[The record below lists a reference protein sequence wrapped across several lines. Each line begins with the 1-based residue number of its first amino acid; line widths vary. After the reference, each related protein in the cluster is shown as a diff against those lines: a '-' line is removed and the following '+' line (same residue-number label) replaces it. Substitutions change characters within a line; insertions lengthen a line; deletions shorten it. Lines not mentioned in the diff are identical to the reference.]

1 MRLFKKNK
9 KSKNISTKAAT
20 GIAKGI
26 LRTQEKI
33 SKYLDRFT
41 ANWKQKQQWI
51 FLYFT
56 CLLFGGLSVISIIKP
71 FREHAPI
78 KDFIPRVISVP
89 KMLPSQQRAFV
100 ITTEE
105 YQKLQEYKNA
115 HPDLQRERPSLYD
128 SLTIIEQAYYS
139 QKK

>member
-1 MRLFKKNK
+1 MKLFKRNK
-9 KSKNISTKAAT
+9 ESKNISDKAAT

-26 LRTQEKI
+26 LRTQEKFA
-33 SKYLDRFT
+33 KYLDRFT
-41 ANWKQKQQWI
+41 ANWKQKQKWI

-78 KDFIPRVISVP
+78 KDFIPKSISVP
-89 KMLPSQQRAFV
+89 KMLPSEQRAFV
-100 ITTEE
+100 ITSEE
-105 YQKLQEYKNA
+105 YQKVQKYKNA
-115 HPDLQRERPSLYD
+115 HPDLQKESPSLYD
-128 SLTIIEQAYYS
+128 SLIIIEQAYYS